1 MSKSKERAKS
11 SVKELVKRLREKFEA
26 FLSNHDPAMIIIMSV
41 AVIIWSVAALI
52 VVFSMLFGFWDI
64 IGSDAWYIVITP
76 FLPFVVIALLTVS
89 QIIFISIVT
98 GIEKLLTK
106 FEERVKCYAES
117 QRAEKRESHFT
128 KVAKKISDDTLEL
141 ILKRSQIFSISIYLQ
156 FAACIMIGLIALKEP
171 YDGNVQKALIRF
183 SVPIATYTVGL
194 ILFGIYHYF
203 DNVHLAKAQLK
214 KLNDE
219 KDEAENEC

>member
-11 SVKELVKRLREKFEA
+11 LVKELVKRLREKFEA

-52 VVFSMLFGFWDI
+52 VMFSMLFGFWDI
-64 IGSDAWYIVITP
+64 IGSDAFYIVITP
-76 FLPFVVIALLTVS
+76 FLPFVLIAFLTLV
-89 QIIFISIVT
+89 QFVFITVAT

-106 FEERVKCYAES
+106 FEERVKRYAES
-117 QRAEKRESHFT
+117 QRTEKRESHFK
-128 KVAKKISDDTLEL
+128 KVAKKISDDTLDL

-183 SVPIATYTVGL
+183 SVPIATYIVGL
-194 ILFGIYHYF
+194 ILFCIYRYF
-203 DNVHLAKAQLK
+203 DNVHLAKSRLK
-214 KLNDE
+214 KF
-219 KDEAENEC
+219 ENHDSEED